1 MLGTRY
7 FPGVLEAC
15 KNISLAKV
23 SSPKQPKDLR
33 PVSVTSVMSRVFER
47 LIYQNYMQPYNRW
60 LTRNQYGFRKHSSTS
75 CLLIRLQY
83 HLWNFRENY
92 DYVRF
97 FSLDM
102 SKAFDTISHK
112 SVIEGVINIVPVV
125 DPAVANVIINFL
137 QNRAHYTS
145 LNGLDSTVLYT
156 NQGVPQGTVLGPPL
170 YNYSTHAIDVS
181 DISTTLSTYADD
193 NNPLVAGC
201 NSADNAREVI
211 SVTFDQNGPKCNLC
225 RFRIFSSESS
235 ELMILKD

>member
-1 MLGTRY
+1 M
-7 FPGVLEAC
+7 
-15 KNISLAKV
+15 
-23 SSPKQPKDLR
+23 
-33 PVSVTSVMSRVFER
+33 
-47 LIYQNYMQPYNRW
+47 
-60 LTRNQYGFRKHSSTS
+60 
-75 CLLIRLQY
+75 LIRLQY
-83 HLWNFRENY
+83 QLWNFRENY

-112 SVIEGVINIVPVV
+112 SVIEGVMNIVPVV
-125 DPAVANVIINFL
+125 DPAVVNVIINFL

-156 NQGVPQGTVLGPPL
+156 SQGVPQGTVLGPPL
-170 YNYSTHAIDVS
+170 YNCSTHAIDIS
-181 DISTTLSTYADD
+181 DISITFSTYADD

-225 RFRIFSSESS
+225 RFRIFSSEPS